1 MKKNLLI
8 YLCVCSIG
16 VYCAQSFVV
25 SKQEKPK
32 KESRSQLKERVCQLL
47 YGVLNEFAD
56 LLSSLSLAQKTIL
69 NTVAD
74 FIANEKK
81 NVVDNATEQE
91 LKELTTQLDQITQA
105 TKNLEER
112 LALLLPKLSKK

>member
-8 YLCVCSIG
+8 FLCACSIG
-16 VYCAQSFVV
+16 VYCAESFVV
-25 SKQEKPK
+25 PKQEKPK

-47 YGVLNEFAD
+47 YGALNEFSD
-56 LLSSLSLAQKTIL
+56 LLSSLSLAQKTML

-74 FIANEKK
+74 FIASEKK